1 MDIMTNTHRIILLY
15 FLLYFGF
22 QIFAQIWGKYLNTGI
37 PISKNY
43 IQNFINTLVLIGLV
57 IYFGNPQIPLNRWIT
72 ITIIITY
79 VFMFL
84 YCYAKNGLD
93 EESVKDSKNG
103 TNNSKNTLRIFVIII
118 YSIICAIYLI
128 SYLYIVENKE
138 RVGIL
143 IGGVLLSIL
152 YFTFYF
158 FKNNEQTEN
167 KFPLALFIYPFLFLT
182 KGVGMNKTI
191 TYLYVILF
199 TSIASLWGF
208 FGTEWFVGMKKEFE
222 GTINR
227 GMCKSYLGLSD
238 DDLSAQPKEY
248 TQTEINRKNIN
259 YIYIAVS
266 LIFIVFVLALLF
278 TYVSM
283 SRIII

>member
-1 MDIMTNTHRIILLY
+1 MDIMTNSHRIILLY

-43 IQNFINTLVLIGLV
+43 MQNFINTLVLIGLV

-84 YCYAKNGLD
+84 YCYSKNGID
-93 EESVKDSKNG
+93 QESVKDSKNA

-118 YSIICAIYLI
+118 YSLICAIYLI
-128 SYLYIVENKE
+128 SYLYVIENKE

-143 IGGVLLSIL
+143 IGGVLLCIL

-191 TYLYVILF
+191 TYLYTILF

-208 FGTEWFVGMKKEFE
+208 FGAEWFVGMKKEYE

-238 DDLSAQPKEY
+238 ADLSAQPKEY